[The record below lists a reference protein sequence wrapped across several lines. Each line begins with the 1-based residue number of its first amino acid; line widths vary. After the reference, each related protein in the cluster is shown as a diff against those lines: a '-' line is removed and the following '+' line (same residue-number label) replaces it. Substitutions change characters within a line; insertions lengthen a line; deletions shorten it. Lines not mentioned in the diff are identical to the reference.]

1 MRTASGTAQ
10 EDVDDVIMLD
20 LRDNREE
27 LGYSAVKS
35 DYSAAPAD
43 AHIPA
48 QLTPDPLMA
57 GEPANPQPQPFPDTT
72 TDEGGEKED
81 IKNTELYRRLQEG
94 LSNFEKLVQGETF
107 KREIQRSG
115 VDLRKYS
122 SHLGRAEYGDLNKRS
137 SLGNLVTSG
146 EYYYYRS
153 LCSSSETLDL
163 GRKWPKL
170 VEKVVENGSKTMPT
184 FLPLSANCSHFLPKP
199 RQPKASVSLEE
210 HKHPGS
216 LGRWFS

>member
-1 MRTASGTAQ
+1 MAKSTGKSYLDKPSSLSPDPFQSRVEVPDGPPAPAEASATSSSIIADLRMRTASGGNATAAP

-35 DYSAAPAD
+35 DYSAPAD
-43 AHIPA
+43 THIPA

-57 GEPANPQPQPFPDTT
+57 GEPANPQPQPFPQ
-72 TDEGGEKED
+72 EEEEEKED

-115 VDLRKYS
+115 VDYRKYS
-122 SHLGRAEYGDLNKRS
+122 SHLGRAEYGDLKKRS

-146 EYYYYRS
+146 
-153 LCSSSETLDL
+153 
-163 GRKWPKL
+163 
-170 VEKVVENGSKTMPT
+170 
-184 FLPLSANCSHFLPKP
+184 A
-199 RQPKASVSLEE
+199 
-210 HKHPGS
+210 
-216 LGRWFS
+216 